1 MDTQIKT
8 IMIARELSQNTVEK
22 ATNIPNATL
31 SNVYSGV
38 SNIDSIGF
46 LNGLKLAKALGVKP
60 SELLSDESREE
71 LRKVRKAKQRQR
83 SKRVTR

>member
-1 MDTQIKT
+1 MDTQIKM
-8 IMIARELSQNTVEK
+8 IMIAQELSQNTVEK

-38 SNIDSIGF
+38 SNVDSIGF